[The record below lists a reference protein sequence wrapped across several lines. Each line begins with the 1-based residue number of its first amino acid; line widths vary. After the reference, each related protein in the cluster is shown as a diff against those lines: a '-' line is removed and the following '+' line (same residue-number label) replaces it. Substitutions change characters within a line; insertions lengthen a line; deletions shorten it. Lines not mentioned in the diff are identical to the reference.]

1 MVKKHFS
8 LLPML
13 KTVVLLHVFVESGY
27 FLQDSLINRQHLFEI
42 IIFCNNVFA
51 VINLMLP
58 VVYKQKYL
66 LVYSSHV
73 LLK

>member
-27 FLQDSLINRQHLFEI
+27 FFQDSLINRQHLFEI
-42 IIFCNNVFA
+42 KIFCNNVFA